1 MNPRISNLFRL
12 CTVAGAVLISF
23 TAYWQIWAAPG
34 LAARRDNARL
44 IYRQLQV
51 RRGLIYAGN
60 GRTVLARNIERQH
73 DGLDLF
79 LRRYP
84 YGPLFAVPVGYSTVA
99 SGRAG
104 LELSENDY
112 LTASN
117 SDLSTFL
124 GNIGDR
130 LRGQV
135 ITGNNVITSLSV
147 PAQRA
152 AMRGLTGHV
161 GAVVALEPSTG
172 RILAMASSPTYNPN
186 RVASNFTKLSR
197 RGGSPLLNRVTQGL
211 YAPGSTF
218 KVITATAAL
227 QSHKY
232 TPTTLIDGKGR
243 CIDVQTVPLCNA
255 GGESAGVV
263 TLSDALTYS
272 YNTVFAQ
279 VGEAV
284 GQRRLES
291 TMQNFGFFQEPPLD
305 YPSDEMNPSGLYQ
318 HGRLLSQTAPVDVA
332 RVAIGQERLGVTPLQ
347 MATVVAT
354 VGNGGMRM
362 APSLVDRVVSPS
374 GHTIY
379 TTHPQPIQRV
389 MTTTTAHELR
399 DMMRRVVEEGTG
411 TAANVEGLSVAGK
424 TGTAETGVTG
434 FNTAWFVAFAPADN
448 PKIAIAVVIEHT
460 PDFGGTISAPIAA
473 QVIKAYLGSGVAK

>member
-1 MNPRISNLFRL
+1 
-12 CTVAGAVLISF
+12 VLISF

-44 IYRQLQV
+44 VYRQLQV

-73 DGLDLF
+73 DGLDIF

-84 YGPLFAVPVGYSTVA
+84 FGPLFAVPVGYSTVA
-99 SGRAG
+99 SGRTG

-130 LRGQV
+130 LSGQV

-161 GAVVALEPSTG
+161 GAVVAMEPSTG

-186 RVASNFTKLSR
+186 KVGSNFTKLSR

-232 TPTTLIDGKGR
+232 TPTTLINGMGR

-279 VGEAV
+279 VGQAV

-305 YPSDEMNPSGLYQ
+305 FPSDEMNPSGLYQ
-318 HGRLLSQTAPVDVA
+318 HGRLLSQTAPVDVG

-354 VGNGGMRM
+354 VGNGGERMR
-362 APSLVDRVVSPS
+362 PSLVDRVVSPS

-379 TTHPQPIQRV
+379 TMHPQPVERV
-389 MTTTTAHELR
+389 MTPNTAHELR

-424 TGTAETGVTG
+424 TGTAETGVSG